1 MLVLS
6 RKIKEQII
14 IGDDIRITL
23 VRIDGNKVRI
33 GIDAPREVR
42 VIRGELSL
50 TNEADDKGDSQYQLS
65 EREEVFAH
73 PQPPAKQRAAAR
85 RSHESPERDALAP
98 LQIGL
103 LQAASPRPS
112 RAPLSGFMTAS

>member
-6 RKIKEQII
+6 RKTKEQII

-33 GIDAPREVR
+33 GIDAPKEVR
-42 VIRGELSL
+42 VLRGELSL
-50 TNEADDKGDSQYQLS
+50 TNEADDDGRSQYQIS
-65 EREEVFAH
+65 EREEAFAH
-73 PQPPAKQRAAAR
+73 PQPPAKQRATASR
-85 RSHESPERDALAP
+85 PHGSPESDTLAP

-103 LQAASPRPS
+103 LQAANPKPR

>member
-6 RKIKEQII
+6 RKTKEQII

-33 GIDAPREVR
+33 GIDAPKEVR
-42 VIRGELSL
+42 VLRGELSL
-50 TNEADDKGDSQYQLS
+50 NDAADDDYQSRHEIS
-65 EREEVFAH
+65 EREEAFAH
-73 PQPPAKQRAAAR
+73 PMPPAKPR
-85 RSHESPERDALAP
+85 RSATHAHASPESDSSAQQ
-98 LQIGL
+98 QIGL
-103 LQAASPRPS
+103 LQPVSQTSR